1 MENRVYRRLD
11 EDIKE
16 KGNNFFVK
24 TAGKINQKTVQI
36 KQKNPHLFFHK
47 KFKTHAL

>member
-11 EDIKE
+11 EDITE

-36 KQKNPHLFFHK
+36 KQKKPSPFLSQK
-47 KFKTHAL
+47 V